1 MPIQHFT
8 ERPSQCN
15 EIREGSKRYRYLE
28 EKNGIIIIN
37 NKKTPGI
44 NKPGVYVNKFNIL
57 SIYNYYIINILITIL
72 KECWLQ
78 TISNGRVWDGLLQTL
93 PLAWFHQHFHYLRF
107 IADALPDLKM
117 LWTSKKINSIQCP
130 QMFMK
135 FS

>member
-28 EKNGIIIIN
+28 EKNEIIIN

-57 SIYNYYIINILITIL
+57 SIYNYYIINILIRLIHNSQFFSNKEMELAIKNLTSFTL
-72 KECWLQ
+72 KPKYIRNNSFKIC
-78 TISNGRVWDGLLQTL
+78 I
-93 PLAWFHQHFHYLRF
+93 RF
-107 IADALPDLKM
+107 I
-117 LWTSKKINSIQCP
+117 
-130 QMFMK
+130 
-135 FS
+135 